1 MSWLLDLLVDAIKE
15 MVSQFLVDM
24 MGLITDVFT
33 DLLSCNLSLFEEL
46 FSVVGSLYQN
56 VIVPMG
62 IALLLMILIWQLFK
76 SMFGKVGSIATG
88 SCRAASIPRRTMSLR
103 AIRTAVRSPI
113 GHWRP

>member
-1 MSWLLDLLVDAIKE
+1 
-15 MVSQFLVDM
+15 MVSQFIIDM

-76 SMFGKVGSIATG
+76 SMFGKVWNK
-88 SCRAASIPRRTMSLR
+88 CRRTNRVNWTFFHLLVLCGCLK
-103 AIRTAVRSPI
+103 ACY
-113 GHWRP
+113 

>member
-1 MSWLLDLLVDAIKE
+1 MSWLLDLLVDAVKE
-15 MVSQFLVDM
+15 MVSQFIIDM

-76 SMFGKVGSIATG
+76 SMFGMGTGVSPGRIATG
-88 SCRAASIPRRTMSLR
+88 NLYPFFF
-103 AIRTAVRSPI
+103 RSVNRSSEP
-113 GHWRP
+113 G